1 MKKYILFIIVLT
13 AMFSCAAQNSNKM
26 KEAEKFNY
34 EYYKSKLPSDA
45 SSAIYT
51 EEDGTLVKVGIYQ
64 EVNFIGKIKPLT
76 FKRYTKIYYKNG
88 FLKRECEWLYCSDVK
103 IGILREY
110 DKSGKLIREVD
121 EDKKFEN
128 LKVTP
133 KELLRWMEK
142 QGWIDLRTGKGQQ
155 TSFSNTPF
163 DIYFAPRNESDYNGN
178 THAKWY
184 IKKYEMYG
192 TENFLLDAETSELL
206 SHDKTLHEE

>member
-26 KEAEKFNY
+26 KEVEKFNY

-45 SSAIYT
+45 NYAIYT
-51 EEDGTLVKVGIYQ
+51 EEDGTLVQVSFNEEFNSI
-64 EVNFIGKIKPLT
+64 VTIKPLT
-76 FKRYTKIYYKNG
+76 FKGYTKTYYKNG
-88 FLKRECEWLYCSDVK
+88 FLKSEGEWLYCSDVG
-103 IGILREY
+103 IGIGREY
-110 DKSGKLIREVD
+110 NKNGKLIREVD

-163 DIYFAPRNESDYNGN
+163 DIYFVLRGSN
-178 THAKWY
+178 HAKWS
-184 IKKYEMYG
+184 IHRRTMFGAEK
-192 TENFLLDAETSELL
+192 FVIDAETGELI
-206 SHDKTLHEE
+206 SHENVYSIE

>member
-13 AMFSCAAQNSNKM
+13 AMFSCAAQNPNKM
-26 KEAEKFNY
+26 KEVEKFNY
-34 EYYKSKLPSDA
+34 EYYKSKLSPNSDY
-45 SSAIYT
+45 AIYT
-51 EEDGTLVKVGIYQ
+51 EEDGTLVQVIFDQDFNYLAT
-64 EVNFIGKIKPLT
+64 IKPLT
-76 FKRYTKIYYKNG
+76 FKGHSKIYYKNG
-88 FLKRECEWLYCSDVK
+88 FLKSEGEWLYCSDVE
-103 IGILREY
+103 IGIWREY

-163 DIYFAPRNESDYNGN
+163 LIYFTPSHKDD
-178 THAKWY
+178 HARWCVSRRTMFGAEEFV
-184 IKKYEMYG
+184 I
-192 TENFLLDAETSELL
+192 DAETGELI
-206 SHDKTLHEE
+206 SHENVYSIE

>member
-13 AMFSCAAQNSNKM
+13 AMFSCAAQNPNKM
-26 KEAEKFNY
+26 KEVEKFNY

-45 SSAIYT
+45 TSAIYT
-51 EEDGTLVKVGIYQ
+51 EEDGTLVKVSFDQ
-64 EVNFIGKIKPLT
+64 EFNTIGTIKPLT
-76 FKRYTKIYYKNG
+76 FKGHTKVYYKNG
-88 FLKRECEWLYCSDVK
+88 FLKSEGEWLYCSNVR
-103 IGILREY
+103 IGIRREY

-155 TSFSNTPF
+155 TSLVNTPF
-163 DIYFAPRNESDYNGN
+163 NIYFVPRGSN
-178 THAKWY
+178 HAKWS
-184 IKKYEMYG
+184 IHRRTMFGAEK
-192 TENFLLDAETSELL
+192 FVIDAETGELI
-206 SHDKTLHEE
+206 SHENVYSIE